1 MAFLDGGLKS
11 GGHAHAYLFV
21 GPSQVGKKTTALGFA
36 QALNCLEAA
45 PPCGECRSCLR
56 IAAGKHADVQIV
68 GLQVSERTGRLRT
81 EIGIDQIREIE
92 KATYLPPFE
101 GKCRVIIIE
110 EADLLSQEAGNGLLK
125 TLEEPP
131 PSVVFI
137 LVASDEE
144 ALLPTVV
151 SRCQRV
157 EFPPLSAAAMEAALV
172 KHWTVE
178 PERAQLLS
186 RLSGGRLGW
195 ALAVKDNEDLLHQ
208 RREKLAGLVEL
219 AAAGLEQRFAHAAQL
234 ASQFEAD
241 RDTLLDTLQLWLD
254 WWRDLMLIK
263 EGCGRWTTN
272 IDQKDILARGA
283 RSFTLAQIK
292 AAMTS
297 IAAALYQLRH
307 NVNQRL
313 ALEVLML
320 DLPRAQSR

>member
-1 MAFLDGGLKS
+1 MAFLEGGLKN

-21 GPSQVGKKTTALGFA
+21 GPSQVGKRTAALGFA

-45 PPCGECRSCLR
+45 PPCGECRPCVR
-56 IAAGKHADVQIV
+56 IASGKHADIQIV
-68 GLQVSERTGRLRT
+68 GLQASERTGRLRT

-110 EADLLSQEAGNGLLK
+110 DADLLSQEAGNGLLK

-157 EFPPLSAAAMEAALV
+157 EFPPLSAAAVEAALV
-172 KHWTVE
+172 KHWAVA
-178 PERAQLLS
+178 PEQAQLLS
-186 RLSGGRLGW
+186 RLSAGRLGW

-208 RREKLAGLVEL
+208 RREKLAGLIDL
-219 AAAGLEQRFAHAAQL
+219 AAADLEQRFAHAAQL
-234 ASQFEAD
+234 ASQFETD
-241 RDTLLDTLQLWLD
+241 RDTVLDTLQLWLD

-263 EGCGRWTTN
+263 EGCSDWTTN
-272 IDQKDILARGA
+272 IDQKELLARRGQ
-283 RSFTLAQIK
+283 SYTLAQIK
-292 AAMTS
+292 AAVTS
-297 IAAALYQLRH
+297 ITAALYQLRH